1 MCPTYNAQRSS
12 KVHFNVFHFSY
23 KHFVFQYASIVALK
37 LLSQCSLFDVTEEAG
52 TITIPARIICDL
64 LKCLE
69 MNELEIDKLQSFEW
83 I

>member
-1 MCPTYNAQRSS
+1 MCPTYKAQRSS

-23 KHFVFQYASIVALK
+23 THFVFQYASIVALK

-52 TITIPARIICDL
+52 TL